1 MFIYPKNEWKIIFDI
16 IKRNCWIVN
25 WLEKLKFC
33 QFEVTGVLSIHRTQK
48 FTWSPLFHQSCS
60 KVTILFANKFPVR
73 WTSRQGKTI
82 VVHAYLH
89 FFLNIYEEN
98 FYYSIRIRGCNFNCE
113 NWVCPINFE
122 LAKKESHK
130 VQVKKNE
137 YREGYIWLPRIQGHR
152 TQIDSLQNSIFSWLN
167 DISLPLSRV

>member
-1 MFIYPKNEWKIIFDI
+1 MNISTGKNYCSTSYE
-16 IKRNCWIVN
+16 
-25 WLEKLKFC
+25 
-33 QFEVTGVLSIHRTQK
+33 
-48 FTWSPLFHQSCS
+48 PLY
-60 KVTILFANKFPVR
+60 L
-73 WTSRQGKTI
+73 
-82 VVHAYLH
+82 VHAYLH

-137 YREGYIWLPRIQGHR
+137 YQEGYLWLPRIQGHR

-167 DISLPLSRV
+167 GISFLLSICTWFLRFSTGNFEFDKLDWMFYHKIYLPHDPKNHWLECYSIMENC